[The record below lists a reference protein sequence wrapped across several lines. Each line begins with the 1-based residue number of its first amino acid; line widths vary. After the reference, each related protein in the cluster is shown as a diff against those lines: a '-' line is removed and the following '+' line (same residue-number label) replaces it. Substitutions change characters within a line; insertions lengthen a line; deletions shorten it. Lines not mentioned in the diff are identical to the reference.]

1 MVMCDQRS
9 QTNPNDNNCCYCC
22 CRCCF
27 PFSLAFAADVVIVLL
42 LRRFV
47 FLFLVFKC
55 THNGIRIRTFLEQSL
70 FMLLS
75 LHLIVQLCSCRSSNS
90 SCCYSTPA
98 IIYMWCI
105 RLVLPFRFSF
115 MHTQIHIAYLYTYGH
130 KKNKVHTVFFS
141 SRAAEK
147 LFSISSFIFHC
158 VSECAMG
165 KGGGVCVC
173 V

>member
-9 QTNPNDNNCCYCC
+9 QTNPNDNNCCWCC

-55 THNGIRIRTFLEQSL
+55 THNEIRIRTFLEQSL

-98 IIYMWCI
+98 IIYSVCALGPPVSI
-105 RLVLPFRFSF
+105 FFYA
-115 MHTQIHIAYLYTYGH
+115 HTNTHCLSLYLR
-130 KKNKVHTVFFS
+130 S
-141 SRAAEK
+141 
-147 LFSISSFIFHC
+147 
-158 VSECAMG
+158 
-165 KGGGVCVC
+165 
-173 V
+173 